1 MKWRLAGA
9 LALMAATATVGP
21 GTGSGAAQEP
31 LVANPPLQTV
41 ALTLTARGQAR
52 RYTVEVARTPVE
64 QERGLMLRKT
74 MGRGHGMLF
83 PMAPPREASFWMEG
97 TYLPLD
103 IIFIAPDHSVRR
115 IAANAV
121 PFSKADIPSGGVAA
135 AVLELNAGEAAR
147 IGLKPGDPVSYT
159 LD

>member
-1 MKWRLAGA
+1 MTVRLALGL
-9 LALMAATATVGP
+9 LALSATLA
-21 GTGSGAAQEP
+21 GSGAAQEP
-31 LVANPPLQTV
+31 LVANPPLDTI
-41 ALTLTARGQAR
+41 ALTLTAKHRPV
-52 RYTVEVARTPVE
+52 RYTVEVAKSTTE
-64 QERGLMLRKT
+64 QARGLMLRKK
-74 MGRGHGMLF
+74 MGRAHGMLF
-83 PMAPPREASFWMEG
+83 PLAAPREASFWMEG

-121 PFSKADIPSGGVAA
+121 PFSKADIPSGGTVA

-147 IGLKPGDPVSYT
+147 IGLQPGDSVSYT